1 MKKFLTAAVVAAT
14 LLFGNHAFAAT
25 QTLTLDGHYDFAEMT
40 TGEIWDGIV
49 DYDIDFL
56 ALRSGPSK
64 NYSLIT
70 RIPPGA
76 RVEITTM
83 MGASWREQGYRD
95 YNDDFR
101 PVTYRGLRGYA
112 HRGYITIIPSTV
124 RNIP

>member
-1 MKKFLTAAVVAAT
+1 MKTFLTALFVSTALLICGTQVSAAPLT
-14 LLFGNHAFAAT
+14 FGGN
-25 QTLTLDGHYDFAEMT
+25 YDFKT
-40 TGEIWDGIV
+40 TGQIAEGIV

-56 ALRSGPSK
+56 ALRSGPSV

-83 MGASWREQGYRD
+83 MGANWREQGYRD